1 MDLLLGAPHYI
12 IATLVLLTIVV
23 FFHELGHFW
32 VARRCGVHVDVF
44 SIGFGRELFGFTDRK
59 GTRWKFSAI
68 PLGGYVK
75 MKGQSDT
82 EGMDNPDPTTVSV
95 EERNTSFLFKP
106 LWQKAAIVFAGPA
119 ANYVLAVIV
128 LAAIFATLGKQ
139 YFPPVVGMVEEGG
152 AAEKAGLQTGDRIQS
167 VAGYE
172 VDEYNGV
179 FIALQVDVSEIV
191 DIVVNRGGEILTLQ
205 AKPNLTS
212 ETGWLGNV
220 DTYRDLNFTPFA
232 APVIGEVSKG
242 SAAEKAGLKS
252 GDRIVSLAAQPITDF
267 AEISAI
273 VQKSNGTPLDIV
285 IERTGQRQTISATPT
300 VTETTNA
307 AGAKESRFLLGI
319 GPADSREAHRL
330 GPLTAVWVAVDDTV
344 RTTGFILTTVG
355 QMITGK
361 RSSDEICGVLRIG
374 KIAGDTAQGTL
385 REFLMLVAMISINLG
400 LINLFPIPL
409 LDGGHLAFYAVEAV
423 RGRPLSQRVQDFAL
437 KIGLAAVVSLMLF
450 AMWNDLKYLR
460 VIEFFKNL
468 VS

>member
-1 MDLLLGAPHYI
+1 MDLLLGVPSYIVAP
-12 IATLVLLTIVV
+12 LVLLTVVV

-44 SIGFGRELFGFTDRK
+44 SIGFGRELFGFTDSK

-82 EGMDNPDPTTVSV
+82 EGVDNPDPATVSA
-95 EERNTSFLFKP
+95 EERNSSFLFKP

-119 ANYVLAVIV
+119 ANYVLAVII

-139 YFPPVVGMVEEGG
+139 YFPPVVGVVMEGG
-152 AAEKAGLQTGDRIQS
+152 AAEKAGLQTGDRIMS

-172 VDEYNGV
+172 VDELNGV
-179 FIALQVDVSEIV
+179 FIALQVDVSPVV
-191 DIVVNRGGEILTLQ
+191 DVVVKRDGQTLTLQ
-205 AKPNLTS
+205 ATPSLTS

-220 DTYRDLNFTPFA
+220 DTYRDLNFTPFIS
-232 APVIGEVSKG
+232 PVIGVINKG
-242 SAAEKAGLKS
+242 SAAEKAGLKT
-252 GDRIVSLAAQPITDF
+252 GDRIVSLAGQPIKDF

-273 VQKSNGTPLDIV
+273 VKKSNGAPLDIV
-285 IERTGQRQTISATPT
+285 VERSGQQQTISAAPT
-300 VTETTNA
+300 VDEITND
-307 AGAKESRFLLGI
+307 AGVKESRFLLGI
-319 GPADSREAHRL
+319 APADSREAHRL
-330 GPLTAVWVAVDDTV
+330 GPLTALWVAGEDTV

-355 QMITGK
+355 QMISGK
-361 RSSDEICGVLRIG
+361 RSSDEIGGVLRIG

-400 LINLFPIPL
+400 LINLFPVPL

-423 RGRPLSQRVQDFAL
+423 RGRPLSQRFQDFAL

>member
-82 EGMDNPDPTTVSV
+82 EGVEAQDAALVSA
-95 EERNTSFLFKP
+95 EDRATSFLYKP

-119 ANYVLAVIV
+119 ANYVLAVII
-128 LAAIFATLGKQ
+128 LAVIFATLGKQ
-139 YFPPVVGMVEEGG
+139 FFPPVVGVVEPGG
-152 AAEKAGLQTGDRIQS
+152 AAEKADLRTGDRVLS
-167 VAGYE
+167 VAGYN
-172 VDEYNGV
+172 VDEYNQIM
-179 FIALQVDVSEIV
+179 FALQVDVGEFV
-191 DIVVNRGGEILTLQ
+191 DIVINRGGQTLTLQ
-205 AKPNLTS
+205 AKPDLVS

-220 DTYRDLNFTPFA
+220 DTYRDLKFTPFI
-232 APVIGEVSKG
+232 APVIGDVNKD
-242 SAAEKAGLKS
+242 SAAENAGLKS
-252 GDRIVSLAAQPITDF
+252 GDRIVSLAGKPISDF
-267 AEISAI
+267 AQVSKI
-273 VQKSNGTPLDIV
+273 VQESKGAPLDIV
-285 IERTGQRQTISATPT
+285 IERGGQQMTITAAPKVEGAT
-300 VTETTNA
+300 A
-307 AGAKESRFLLGI
+307 AGAKEPRLILGI
-319 GPADSREAHRL
+319 GPADSWESHRL
-330 GPLTAVWVAVDDTV
+330 GPLTAIWVAVQDTA
-344 RTTGFILTTVG
+344 RTTGVILTTVG

-361 RSSDEICGVLRIG
+361 RSSDEIGGVLRIG

-409 LDGGHLAFYAVEAV
+409 LDGGHLAFFAVEAV
-423 RGRPLSQRVQDFAL
+423 RGKPLSQRVQDFAL
-437 KIGLAAVVSLMLF
+437 KVGLAAVLSLMLF